1 MSREIVIADNEK
13 LNFHIQK
20 VLEGERRFENAAQSV
35 SRMILEKKV
44 EKIVHAG
51 KSTYDYA
58 FFREGKKHI
67 IGWFDEIN
75 QFVNFV
81 TETAQGGSTKERA
94 SILVGEPGNGKTF
107 FVDYVCDRYR
117 AFIARP
123 ENRRYTFEFVDVGRL
138 GGYGNI
144 TTIQS
149 QTFEDP
155 MILAMNLFVSKNET
169 REFLAKAGLKDERV
183 EELFKNYRPLG
194 ACTEYILNSI
204 RDFCEGD
211 IEKAIEFVR
220 IVPVPM
226 AESLGT
232 VTGKYSAKDKITSSS
247 VDLLGEES
255 LTRMLN
261 ITDTNNPYRIDLRIG
276 AIARVA
282 GGGIH
287 FSDEIFRNK
296 KDLVQIYLQV
306 IQNRNI
312 ELQGFKWPI
321 DALIIG
327 TSNNETYNEFI
338 AEKGEGPIRDRC
350 DIIFVSHN
358 TDYKLQQELTTY
370 ALGGEKK
377 TTVTGEE
384 MHQDPNLIYAISVL
398 VVLSRLLWSEKLNP
412 IEMMKLEADEGALE
426 HGVMTL
432 VEIKEEANRKPDVT
446 KRWGQKGLSHRDLG
460 RILQGLRAMPE
471 SNEGKCMF
479 AKDVFRAAERIILDY
494 VTEAVYRDKFLEDLK
509 TARKLYREKVKTDIF
524 NAFRDDPDA
533 IRKDVMLYINMI
545 IGIDA
550 KSLGP
555 DKMWKYRDP
564 QTGQL
569 KPLKIDQRYIDSV
582 EERMGLNNREIK
594 EAFRTTFRQ
603 IYGQKIPTDP
613 NYDFM
618 DQQDLVKAVT
628 DVRLESEVAGAGSLI
643 GALANKTNEE
653 NLKIRNRMIETMQKK
668 TTEKEKGLDYC
679 LTCALKTIEYFIVG
693 KEDES

>member
-1 MSREIVIADNEK
+1 
-13 LNFHIQK
+13 
-20 VLEGERRFENAAQSV
+20 
-35 SRMILEKKV
+35 
-44 EKIVHAG
+44 
-51 KSTYDYA
+51 
-58 FFREGKKHI
+58 
-67 IGWFDEIN
+67 
-75 QFVNFV
+75 
-81 TETAQGGSTKERA
+81 
-94 SILVGEPGNGKTF
+94 
-107 FVDYVCDRYR
+107 
-117 AFIARP
+117 
-123 ENRRYTFEFVDVGRL
+123 
-138 GGYGNI
+138 
-144 TTIQS
+144 
-149 QTFEDP
+149 
-155 MILAMNLFVSKNET
+155 
-169 REFLAKAGLKDERV
+169 
-183 EELFKNYRPLG
+183 
-194 ACTEYILNSI
+194 
-204 RDFCEGD
+204 
-211 IEKAIEFVR
+211 
-220 IVPVPM
+220 
-226 AESLGT
+226 
-232 VTGKYSAKDKITSSS
+232 
-247 VDLLGEES
+247 
-255 LTRMLN
+255 
-261 ITDTNNPYRIDLRIG
+261 
-276 AIARVA
+276 
-282 GGGIH
+282 
-287 FSDEIFRNK
+287 
-296 KDLVQIYLQV
+296 
-306 IQNRNI
+306 
-312 ELQGFKWPI
+312 
-321 DALIIG
+321 
-327 TSNNETYNEFI
+327 
-338 AEKGEGPIRDRC
+338 
-350 DIIFVSHN
+350 
-358 TDYKLQQELTTY
+358 
-370 ALGGEKK
+370 
-377 TTVTGEE
+377 
-384 MHQDPNLIYAISVL
+384 
-398 VVLSRLLWSEKLNP
+398 
-412 IEMMKLEADEGALE
+412 
-426 HGVMTL
+426 MTL